1 MFHALEK
8 KGMFTRQSINS
19 ILGDDWEWLSLGD
32 RLTLVF
38 MENPP
43 LNAQPNAKA
52 RELGWP
58 IRGPMVV
65 VAADKDGEEDNV
77 TRADIENLLA
87 TAKADLDRRA
97 SFARL
102 PSDDNGAAAILTVTS
117 VDESLGGS
125 SPAEEGA
132 QDVCP
137 NGAVN
142 FELNPT
148 LSTSSRKR
156 KHDKE
161 DHVHRQV
168 AQRDNESFVES
179 SELSTAPTSSTSE
192 PSTAATSSS
201 SSSSSSPS
209 SCSNSSSTTCA
220 ACFDRGDETDCED
233 WDEPCEYHG
242 QSDRTLFPSS
252 AATIAIA
259 ECGIIGGG
267 QPEEEVELNV
277 TCPGCVA
284 GNQPN
289 LAHMVPGGC
298 LRGVSVTSPAGVFLP
313 VVVSD
318 SDADEPTC
326 SFLPCR
332 MVITGAPVLPIV
344 SHHPSGLYCS
354 QECRQAAMAGQVLC
368 RVVPDSDDS
377 TEEDSI

>member
-1 MFHALEK
+1 MPHGAKAKKALVVVFHALEK

-125 SPAEEGA
+125 SPADEGA

-137 NGAVN
+137 NVN

-168 AQRDNESFVES
+168 AQRDNEPFVES

-201 SSSSSSPS
+201 SSSSSS
-209 SCSNSSSTTCA
+209 SCAVA
-220 ACFDRGDETDCED
+220 APPLPRLA
-233 WDEPCEYHG
+233 PILPLPPAPPA
-242 QSDRTLFPSS
+242 S
-252 AATIAIA
+252 IA
-259 ECGIIGGG
+259 EMKPTARIGMSLVSITASQTVPFFPLRPLLSLSLSAGSL
-267 QPEEEVELNV
+267 EVVNRKKKW
-277 TCPGCVA
+277 
-284 GNQPN
+284 N
-289 LAHMVPGGC
+289 
-298 LRGVSVTSPAGVFLP
+298 
-313 VVVSD
+313 
-318 SDADEPTC
+318 
-326 SFLPCR
+326 
-332 MVITGAPVLPIV
+332 
-344 SHHPSGLYCS
+344 
-354 QECRQAAMAGQVLC
+354 
-368 RVVPDSDDS
+368 
-377 TEEDSI
+377 

>member
-1 MFHALEK
+1 MQHEAKAKKVVVFHALEK
-8 KGMFTRQSINS
+8 RGVFTTQSIDS
-19 ILGDDWEWLSLGD
+19 ILGTDWEWLSLD
-32 RLTLVF
+32 ARLALVF

-43 LNAQPNAKA
+43 LSAQPNAKA

-58 IRGPMVV
+58 IRGTMVV

-102 PSDDNGAAAILTVTS
+102 PSDDNGAAAILSVTS
-117 VDESLGGS
+117 ADESLGGS

-132 QDVCP
+132 QDVCT

-148 LSTSSRKR
+148 LCTSSRKR

-161 DHVHRQV
+161 DHVDRQV
-168 AQRDNESFVES
+168 AQRDNDPFAES
-179 SELSTAPTSSTSE
+179 SEL
-192 PSTAATSSS
+192 STAATSSS
-201 SSSSSSPS
+201 SSSSSSCP
-209 SCSNSSSTTCA
+209 NSSSTTCA
-220 ACFDRGDETDCED
+220 ACLDRGDETDCED

-242 QSDRTLFPSS
+242 QCQSDRTLFPSS

-344 SHHPSGLYCS
+344 GHHPSGLYCS